1 VWYFSAMIEIRV
13 ADDPE
18 ALAIAKRLIRAHF
31 AAHSSAHDDAS
42 SEKIVAALPQPYV
55 PPRGGLW
62 VAFIDGLGSGCAAL
76 REIDD
81 ETAEVKRMYVD
92 PDMRGNGIARTL
104 ATHVIEQAQKIG
116 YKRLRLGTLATMKPA
131 QSLYESLGFQS
142 IPPYR
147 PDEFGHTVFYE
158 LILNDGDST

>member
-1 VWYFSAMIEIRV
+1 MIEIRS

-31 AAHSSAHDDAS
+31 AANSSAHDDAS
-42 SEKIVAALPQPYV
+42 SERIVAALPEPYV

-62 VAFIDGLGSGCAAL
+62 VAYVDGLGCGCAAL
-76 REIDD
+76 REIDQ

-92 PDMRGNGIARTL
+92 PAMRGNGIARVL
-104 ATHVIEQAQKIG
+104 ANHVIEQAKTIG
-116 YKRLRLGTLATMKPA
+116 YKRLRLGTLESMKPA
-131 QSLYESLGFQS
+131 QALYESLGFQS
-142 IPPYR
+142 IPAYR

-158 LILNDGDST
+158 LMLDGSSTA

>member
-1 VWYFSAMIEIRV
+1 MIEIRTT
-13 ADDPE
+13 DGPE
-18 ALAIAKRLIRAHF
+18 ALATAKRLIRAHF
-31 AAHSSAHDDAS
+31 AANSSAHDDAS
-42 SEKIVAALPQPYV
+42 SEKIVAALPEPYV

-62 VAFIDGLGSGCAAL
+62 VAFVDGVGSGCAAL

-81 ETAEVKRMYVD
+81 ETGEVKRMYVD

-104 ATHVIEQAQKIG
+104 ANHVIEQAREIG

-131 QSLYESLGFQS
+131 QALYESLGFQS
-142 IPPYR
+142 IPAYR

-158 LILNDGDST
+158 LMLDGDSKS

>member
-1 VWYFSAMIEIRV
+1 MIEIRT

-31 AAHSSAHDDAS
+31 AAHSSAHDEAS
-42 SEKIVAALPQPYV
+42 SEKIIAALPQPYV

-62 VAFIDGLGSGCAAL
+62 VAFVDGLGSGCAAL

-81 ETAEVKRMYVD
+81 ETGEVKRMYVD
-92 PDMRGNGIARTL
+92 PEMRGNGIARTL
-104 ATHVIEQAQKIG
+104 AKHVIERARALG
-116 YKRLRLGTLATMKPA
+116 YKRLRLGTLASMVPA

-142 IPPYR
+142 IPAYR

-158 LILNDGDST
+158 LMLESDTAS

>member
-1 VWYFSAMIEIRV
+1 MIEIRT
-13 ADDPE
+13 AADPE
-18 ALAIAKRLIRAHF
+18 ALATAKRLIGDHF
-31 AAHSSAHDDAS
+31 AAHFQHHDQTA
-42 SEKIVAALPQPYV
+42 SEKIINALPEPYV

-62 VAFIDGLGSGCAAL
+62 VAFVDGKGSGCAAL

-92 PDMRGNGIARTL
+92 PEMRGNGIARLL
-104 ATHVIEQAQKIG
+104 ASHVIQKARDIG

-131 QSLYESLGFQS
+131 QSLYESLGFQP
-142 IPPYR
+142 IPAYR

-158 LILNDGDST
+158 LVLDDSPAT

>member
-1 VWYFSAMIEIRV
+1 MIEIRT

-18 ALAIAKRLIRAHF
+18 ALAVATRLISAHF
-31 AAHSSAHDDAS
+31 AAHSTAHDHAS
-42 SEKIVAALPQPYV
+42 SAAIVAALPQPYV

-62 VAFIDGLGSGCAAL
+62 VAFVDGRGSGCAAL

-81 ETAEVKRMYVD
+81 ETGEVKRMYVD

-104 ATHVIEQAQKIG
+104 AKHVIERAREIG

-131 QSLYESLGFQS
+131 QALYESLGFKS
-142 IPPYR
+142 IPAYR

-158 LILNDGDST
+158 LMLDGNTTG

>member
-1 VWYFSAMIEIRV
+1 MIEIRT
-13 ADDPE
+13 AADPE
-18 ALAIAKRLIRAHF
+18 ALATAKRLIGDHF
-31 AAHSSAHDDAS
+31 AAHSQHHDQTA
-42 SEKIVAALPQPYV
+42 SEKIINARPEPYV

-62 VAFIDGLGSGCAAL
+62 VAFVDVKVSGCAAL

-92 PDMRGNGIARTL
+92 PEMRGNGIARLL
-104 ATHVIEQAQKIG
+104 ASHVIQKARDIG

-131 QSLYESLGFQS
+131 QSLYESLGFQP
-142 IPPYR
+142 IPAYR

-158 LILNDGDST
+158 LVLDDSPAT

>member
-1 VWYFSAMIEIRV
+1 MIEIRT

-18 ALAIAKRLIRAHF
+18 ALATAKRLIRAHF

-62 VAFIDGLGSGCAAL
+62 VAFVDGVGSGCAAL
-76 REIDD
+76 REIDS

-92 PDMRGNGIARTL
+92 PEMRGNGIARTL
-104 ATHVIEQAQKIG
+104 AKHVIARARDIG
-116 YKRLRLGTLATMKPA
+116 YTRLRLGTLSTMKPA
-131 QSLYESLGFQS
+131 QSLYESLGFKS
-142 IPPYR
+142 IPAYR

-158 LILNDGDST
+158 LMLDSDSPT

>member
-1 VWYFSAMIEIRV
+1 MIEIRT

-18 ALAIAKRLIRAHF
+18 ALATAKRLIRAHF
-31 AAHSSAHDDAS
+31 AAHSSVHDDAS

-62 VAFIDGLGSGCAAL
+62 VAFVDGLGSGCAAL
-76 REIDD
+76 REIDA
-81 ETAEVKRMYVD
+81 ETGEVKRMFVD
-92 PDMRGNGIARTL
+92 PEMRGNGIARLL
-104 ATHVIEQAQKIG
+104 ANHVIDQARAIG

-131 QSLYESLGFQS
+131 QSLYESLGFKS
-142 IPPYR
+142 IPAYR

-158 LILNDGDST
+158 LMLDGDNAG